1 MRQTMAPE
9 NFKGLT
15 DREVILNRENFG
27 THTSETEK
35 KGRFF
40 EVAKEV
46 ITEPLFVI
54 LVCAALV
61 YFILGDYNEGIIML
75 VALSFVSGIS
85 LYQENKS
92 RNAVDA
98 LKKLSSP
105 QAKAIR
111 NGITLEI
118 PSTEI
123 VMHDLIL
130 VEDGHLV
137 PADAIVLKAND
148 FSVNES
154 ILTGEALPV
163 FKEASPLPTPSKKKT
178 LQEKEKEKNELNNKI
193 FQGTMI
199 MTGSCIARVCAIG
212 KQTALG
218 KIGQSLHE
226 IETTKTPLQQQIKNF
241 VRSMVGAGVFAFFIV
256 WGINY
261 YLSKDLLHGLLHGL
275 TIAMSVL
282 PEEIP
287 VAFSTFMALGA
298 YHLYKKKVIARS
310 PHTVETLGA
319 ATVIC
324 ADKTGTITEND
335 MQLSAI
341 YDFVHNK
348 TYDYTK
354 DAFNFNPVLEYAMWA
369 SESHP
374 FDAMEKSIHEAY
386 ASTSQKDERPN
397 YSMIHEYPLSG
408 QPMIMTHVFS
418 DKKTSNIIACKGGV
432 EGVLNQSKIS
442 DADKINILSKTS
454 ELASKGFRVLAVAK
468 ANHDVTNLPA
478 SQHDL
483 EFNFLGLV
491 AFYDPPKK
499 NMQHILHRF
508 YDAGINVK
516 MITGDYSET
525 ALAIANQIHLKN
537 SAAILTGREVMEM
550 NEQLL
555 REKVSGVDIYARMFP
570 DAKLKVIEAL
580 KANGEVVA
588 MTGDG
593 VNDGPALKAAH
604 IGIAMGMRGSEI
616 AKKAASL
623 ILMDDDLVHMVDAVA
638 LGRRIYENLKKA
650 IQYIISIHIPIIL
663 IVTVPLLLFW
673 KFTDLFSPI
682 HVIFLELIMGPTC
695 SIIFEK
701 EPIEAD
707 SMQKTPR
714 KMSTTF
720 FSLHELSLSIIQGL
734 IITSACLG
742 LGYYFMIN
750 NYDQPVVRTIIYTT
764 LIFSNLFLTLAN
776 RSFYYSIFTTI
787 RYKNHLL
794 PVVLLLSLIVLF
806 LSIYLDAVRN
816 IFQFEKLMVTDLL
829 LCLAAAF
836 TGVMWVE
843 IYKLRKRRKIVP
855 G

>member
-1 MRQTMAPE
+1 ME
-9 NFKGLT
+9 SEIFKGLT
-15 DREVILNRENFG
+15 DEEVLLNREQFG
-27 THTSETEK
+27 ANISETK
-35 KGRFF
+35 KQNRFL
-40 EVAKEV
+40 EVVKEIV
-46 ITEPLFVI
+46 TEPLFVI

-61 YFILGDYNEGIIML
+61 YFILGDYNEGTIML

-105 QAKAIR
+105 QAKVIR
-111 NGITLEI
+111 NGITIEI
-118 PSTEI
+118 PSEEI
-123 VMHDLIL
+123 VLHDLIM

-137 PADAIVLKAND
+137 PADALVLKAND

-163 FKEASPLPTPSKKKT
+163 FKETSPRLTPALSKGEGGSSKEREKT
-178 LQEKEKEKNELNNKI
+178 EPNNKI

-199 MTGSCIARVCAIG
+199 MTGSCVAQVCAIG

-218 KIGQSLHE
+218 KIGQSLQE
-226 IETTKTPLQQQIKNF
+226 IEITKTPLQQQIKKF
-241 VRSMVGAGVFAFFIV
+241 VRSMVGVGVFAFFIV

-261 YLSKDLLHGLLHGL
+261 YLLKDLLHGLLHGL

-324 ADKTGTITEND
+324 TDKTGTITEND

-341 YDFVHNK
+341 YDFGQNK
-348 TYDYTK
+348 IYDYTK
-354 DAFNFNPVLEYAMWA
+354 EKFNFNPVLEYAMWA
-369 SESHP
+369 SESNP
-374 FDAMEKSIHEAY
+374 FDTMEKNIHRVY
-386 ASTSQKDERPN
+386 ASTSKKDMRAS
-397 YSMIHEYPLSG
+397 YSMVHEYPLSG
-408 QPMIMTHVFS
+408 KPMIMTHVFS
-418 DKKTSNIIACKGGV
+418 DKKTNHIIACKGGV
-432 EGVLNQSKIS
+432 EGILKQCNIPNT
-442 DADKINILSKTS
+442 DKKNILNNTIAF
-454 ELASKGFRVLAVAK
+454 ASKGFRVLAVAK
-468 ANHDVTNLPA
+468 SNRDITDLPS
-478 SQHDL
+478 SQHD
-483 EFNFLGLV
+483 FVFDFLGLV

-499 NMQHILHRF
+499 NMQHILQQF
-508 YDAGINVK
+508 YNAGINVK

-537 SAAILTGREVMEM
+537 SAAVLTGNEVMEM
-550 NEQLL
+550 NEQQL
-555 REKVSGVDIYARMFP
+555 REKVTGIDIYARMFP

-673 KFTDLFSPI
+673 KFTEIFSPI

-695 SIIFEK
+695 SIIFER

-707 SMQKTPR
+707 SMRKAPR
-714 KMSTTF
+714 KMSSTF

-734 IITSACLG
+734 VITSACLG
-742 LGYYFMIN
+742 LGYYFMIS
-750 NYDQPVVRTIIYTT
+750 NYDQRAVRTIIYAT
-764 LIFSNLFLTLAN
+764 LIFSNIFLTLAN

-794 PVVLLLSLIVLF
+794 PIILLLSLLVLF
-806 LSIYLDAVRN
+806 LSIYLEPVRN
-816 IFQFEKLMVTDLL
+816 IFQFEELKIMDLL
-829 LCLAAAF
+829 LCLVAAF
-836 TGVMWVE
+836 AGVMWVE
-843 IYKLRKRRKIVP
+843 IYKMRKRKKT